1 MSSGLQLG
9 RIQLVLDVGYDA
21 ANRPPVEKSASTHV
35 SANAPANSSAVV
47 RAPAKLRTAA
57 RESYSARGL
66 NCRADRQ
73 GVLCRTGRQIIERA
87 FSQPEGFGF
96 EVNRSK

>member
-1 MSSGLQLG
+1 M
-9 RIQLVLDVGYDA
+9 
-21 ANRPPVEKSASTHV
+21 ASPIGATGTL
-35 SANAPANSSAVV
+35 NGPIV
-47 RAPAKLRTAA
+47 RAQAKLRTAA

>member
-1 MSSGLQLG
+1 MSSGRQLG

-47 RAPAKLRTAA
+47 RAQAKLRTAA
-57 RESYSARGL
+57 RESYSKLPSRS
-66 NCRADRQ
+66 
-73 GVLCRTGRQIIERA
+73 TG
-87 FSQPEGFGF
+87 SG
-96 EVNRSK
+96 RSKRGTG